1 MVVRWCP
8 RTGRGRPLAHKA
20 LRLLGRSG
28 HMPEH
33 SVAAALRVTMLAAL
47 VALAGGSLPAE
58 GAITL
63 AQAIG
68 TSSTAAAGTSI
79 AATDSRG
86 NPYTLAVEA
95 DDAGLVRTAILSAP
109 VMTALMAGDTITVS
123 H

>member
-68 TSSTAAAGTSI
+68 TSSTAAAGTS
-79 AATDSRG
+79 T
-86 NPYTLAVEA
+86 P
-95 DDAGLVRTAILSAP
+95 DAGTVTVID
-109 VMTALMAGDTITVS
+109 TGDRRPRVP
-123 H
+123 HREGEHDG